1 MPRAA
6 AGSTVNVP
14 APAARGRWESF
25 GTQAQFAAAAAT
37 GSAAGA
43 A

>member
-14 APAARGRWESF
+14 APAARDRWENF
-25 GTQAQFAAAAAT
+25 GTRVQCAAAAAT